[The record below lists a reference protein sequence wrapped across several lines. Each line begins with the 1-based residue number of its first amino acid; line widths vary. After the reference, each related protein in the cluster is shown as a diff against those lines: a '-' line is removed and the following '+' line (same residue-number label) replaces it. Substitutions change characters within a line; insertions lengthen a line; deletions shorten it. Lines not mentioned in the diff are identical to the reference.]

1 MIARAPASPRPPSL
15 SYKPTSLTSFASS
28 PPSPPPALPR
38 PLTLFFLLFF
48 LLSISKGQREKKKGR
63 NQWRQSS
70 NSTYK
75 HAGIIMGRPRRCH
88 DNTQGGEGGGGVRR
102 HRGRDGRKE
111 EEVE

>member
-48 LLSISKGQREKKKGR
+48 FTLYFKGTKREKKREKPMAAK
-63 NQWRQSS
+63 QQLHLQ
-70 NSTYK
+70 T
-75 HAGIIMGRPRRCH
+75 
-88 DNTQGGEGGGGVRR
+88 RR
-102 HRGRDGRKE
+102 HYNGAAAALPRQHTGR
-111 EEVE
+111 